1 MCKIGIML
9 GTAGENLSS
18 AILFMNSDKSEKNI
32 RKKVDKTREKCL
44 SHGIILGHD
53 VVICKGPD
61 RDVDRDAVNLLIS
74 FLMTGQYDM
83 VAVDK
88 LTDLTEDVSDMG
100 RRHRL
105 LMKIRRG
112 DILYA
117 DLGGQYQGS
126 MQGGMR
132 PVVVVSDNMANKHS
146 TVITVVPLSTKIFK
160 KKNLPTHV
168 FVSAYRAEGL
178 EQHSIALC
186 EQVTALDYGR
196 IIENM
201 GKVDEETLARITE
214 AVQVQVGVYDK
225 YNG

>member
-18 AILFMNSDKSEKNI
+18 AILFMNSNKSEKNI

-146 TVITVVPLSTKIFK
+146 TVITVVPLYTKIFK

>member
-18 AILFMNSDKSEKNI
+18 AILFMNSNKSEKNI

-74 FLMTGQYDM
+74 FLMTGQYGM

>member
-1 MCKIGIML
+1 
-9 GTAGENLSS
+9 
-18 AILFMNSDKSEKNI
+18 
-32 RKKVDKTREKCL
+32 
-44 SHGIILGHD
+44 
-53 VVICKGPD
+53 
-61 RDVDRDAVNLLIS
+61 
-74 FLMTGQYDM
+74 
-83 VAVDK
+83 
-88 LTDLTEDVSDMG
+88 
-100 RRHRL
+100 
-105 LMKIRRG
+105 MKIRRG

-126 MQGGMR
+126 MQRGMR
-132 PVVVVSDNMANKHS
+132 PVVVVSNNMANKHS

-225 YNG
+225 NNG